1 MGHPRRIELTPRLQA
16 VADWVPEGAKL
27 ADVGTDHA
35 YLPAWLVQNGRVSSA
50 IASDLREGPLG
61 KAGETCRRF
70 GVEGIDLRL
79 CNGLAEI
86 APEEADTIVI
96 AGMGGE
102 NIAAILEAAPWT
114 ADGEH
119 TLILQPM
126 SRVEVLRAFLADHGY
141 AIQREAVVP
150 ERGTLYP
157 LMLVTAGEMTL
168 SLGQVY
174 GGAKLLHDPMGDRYL
189 IHRILQYQ
197 GAVAGCN
204 RGSASGPEAK
214 KQADQLREI
223 ITALLEMREEWR
235 RANCPG
241 N

>member
-1 MGHPRRIELTPRLQA
+1 MGHLRRIELTLRLQA
-16 VADWVPEGAKL
+16 VADWVPNGARL

-35 YLPAWLVQNGRVSSA
+35 YLPAWLVQNGRIAAA
-50 IASDLREGPLG
+50 IASDLREGPLK

-70 GVEGIDLRL
+70 GVESIDLRL
-79 CNGLAEI
+79 CNGLAGI
-86 APEEADTIVI
+86 SPEEADTIVI

-114 ADGEH
+114 ADGKH

-126 SRVEVLRAFLADHGY
+126 SRVEVLRSFLADHGY
-141 AIQREAVVP
+141 AIRREAVIP
-150 ERGTLYP
+150 ERDTLYP
-157 LMLVTAGEMTL
+157 LMLVTAGKMTL
-168 SLGQVY
+168 SPGQIY
-174 GGAKLLHDPMGDRYL
+174 GGAELLHDPMGDRYL

-204 RGSASGPEAK
+204 RSSAPGPEIQR
-214 KQADQLREI
+214 QADQLREI

-235 RANCPG
+235 RANCP
-241 N
+241 